1 MNSFI
6 EMYRYNNISY
16 TGTLLQPDTLSLFIK
31 KDKDKDF
38 LVCNAEPTANIIG
51 KSVPIVG
58 SFTGI
63 ARIVNSVKSIFQN
76 LSKSNASEPNALW
89 NSFKNLFRGIT
100 EVCPFSGIFLIIFDS
115 VRNSISIHSHIIQ
128 EIQKQENIAGIAI
141 DGKVIFTIDL
151 TQLENSIKTK
161 PTSDKHRLAIFKEL
175 SLEFLKRQEQSGCS
189 LKMTEI
195 FPKLKEAIEKK
206 KNK

>member
-6 EMYRYNNISY
+6 MYRYNDTFY
-16 TGTLLQPDTLSLFIK
+16 TGTPHQPDTLSLFIK
-31 KDKDKDF
+31 KEKDADF
-38 LVCNAEPTANIIG
+38 LICNAEPIANIIG
-51 KSVPIVG
+51 KCVPIVG

-76 LSKSNASEPNALW
+76 LSKSNASEANALW
-89 NSFKNLFRGIT
+89 NSFRNLFRGIA
-100 EVCPFSGIFLIIFDS
+100 EACPFSGIFLIIFDS
-115 VRNSISIHSHIIQ
+115 LRNSVSIHSNIAK

-151 TQLENSIKTK
+151 AQLTKLENFTKIK

-175 SLEFLKRQEQSGCS
+175 SLEILKRQQQKDSS
-189 LKMTEI
+189 LEMTEI
-195 FPKLKEAIEKK
+195 FPKLKEAISYF
-206 KNK
+206 